1 MRKLAYVFI
10 VIAVAA
16 TASASPPM
24 WGSLERGPY
33 AVGYRLIDRYDYT
46 RPYWTARDLE
56 NRPRTIERA
65 RPMRISV
72 WYPAMPSSA
81 PAMTLGDYIDL
92 MGAEDRIVPIGAAE
106 KRAGRTALFGFPVVR
121 NATAEQRLK
130 LEALATVAQR
140 DVPAATGKFPLIL
153 YSLGSAALRNVTP
166 EYLASHG
173 YVVMQMPRLGEFAGM
188 PQDHPLDTQTKVN
201 DTELILQTAHQ
212 IPA

>member
-16 TASASPPM
+16 TASANPPM
-24 WGSLERGPY
+24 WGSLQRGPE

-46 RPYWTARDLE
+46 RPYWTARDLG

-92 MGAEDRIVPIGAAE
+92 MGAEDRIVPIGEVE
-106 KRAGRTALFGFPVVR
+106 KRTGRNAFYGFPVIR
-121 NATAEQRLK
+121 TATADQRAK
-130 LEALATVAQR
+130 LESLVAFAQR
-140 DVPAATGKFPLIL
+140 DAPPAAGKFPLIL
-153 YSLGSAALRNVTP
+153 YSLGSAVLGNVTA

-188 PQDHPLDTQTKVN
+188 PRDHPLDTETKVQ
-201 DTELILQTAHQ
+201 DTEFV
-212 IPA
+212 